1 VAPLNWPPLLSAQ
14 HTRQPLLAMR
24 QMDVQHKKDL
34 EERLASV
41 DVSQKVDEFEY
52 SAAPGRGILF
62 ASDEFAAPF

>member
-1 VAPLNWPPLLSAQ
+1 
-14 HTRQPLLAMR
+14 MR